1 MRRDRLLAH
10 ATVALMCAA
19 LAACFG
25 GSGKNFQRKG
35 ENKVETTPALAA
47 KQDPKKAA
55 EINLGLGRG
64 YLENGK
70 TQIALEKLTKALE
83 LDPKLAPAHTLVA
96 VIYEQ
101 IGQIQDAELH
111 YRKAVE
117 LDPKPGSLHNNLG
130 AFLCHQRKFDEAQ
143 AQFDLALSDPFY
155 ETPEVALSNRG
166 QCARAAGNSDLAEQ
180 SYRAALKR
188 KGDLPDALI
197 QLAVI
202 LANKGDALHAR
213 AFLQRYEAVAQP
225 SAESLEL
232 CMQVEQKLGN
242 DEGARDY
249 RARLLAQFPDSDQ
262 AQRLG
267 AENTP

>member
-1 MRRDRLLAH
+1 MRLE
-10 ATVALMCAA
+10 ATLRSVAVVLIGAA
-19 LAACFG
+19 LTACFG
-25 GSGKNFQRKG
+25 GKDYQRKS
-35 ENKVETTPALAA
+35 ETKVETTQPITA
-47 KQDPKKAA
+47 KDDPKKAA

-96 VIYEQ
+96 VVYEQ
-101 IGQIQDAELH
+101 IGQLQDAELH
-111 YRKAVE
+111 YRRAVE
-117 LDPKPGSLHNNLG
+117 LAPKSGSMHNNLG

-143 AQFDLALSDPFY
+143 AQFDLALADPFY

-166 QCARAAGNSDLAEQ
+166 QCARGAGNIELAEQ
-180 SYRAALKR
+180 AYRAALKR
-188 KGDLPDALI
+188 KPDLPDALI

-213 AFLQRYEAVAQP
+213 AFLQRYEAIAQM

-232 CMQVEQKLGN
+232 CMQVETKLGN
-242 DEGARDY
+242 ETGAREY
-249 RARLLAQFPDSDQ
+249 RARLIAQFPDSDQ

>member
-1 MRRDRLLAH
+1 MRRDRLLRCA
-10 ATVALMCAA
+10 AVALLGAT

-25 GSGKNFQRKG
+25 GKDFQRKG
-35 ENKVETTPALAA
+35 ENKVQATPPLTA
-47 KQDPKKAA
+47 KEDPKKAA

-70 TQIALEKLTKALE
+70 TQIALEKLNKALE

-101 IGQIQDAELH
+101 IGQLQEAELH
-111 YRKAVE
+111 YKRAVE
-117 LDPKPGSLHNNLG
+117 LDPKSGSMHNNLG
-130 AFLCHQRKFDEAQ
+130 AFLCHQRRYDEAQ
-143 AQFDLALSDPFY
+143 AQFDAALSDPFY
-155 ETPEVALSNRG
+155 ETPEVALGNRG
-166 QCARAAGNSDLAEQ
+166 QCARAAGNLEVAEQ
-180 SYRAALKR
+180 AYRAALKR
-188 KGDLPDALI
+188 RPDLPDPLI

-213 AFLQRYEAVAQP
+213 AFLQRYEAIAQP

-242 DEGARDY
+242 AEGAREY
-249 RARLLAQFPDSDQ
+249 RAKLMAQFPDSDQ